1 MPKHTAKRHPDPSGR
16 PRNVRVTALD
26 PQTRCGLGT
35 TVEQLYR
42 VEERVADGRVVHLI
56 FNDRH
61 GWYCLHGPACPAIN
75 DVRRHLGLAKR
86 PAAVQVPTRR
96 ARGA

>member
-1 MPKHTAKRHPDPSGR
+1 MPKSLAKRYPDPTGR
-16 PRNVRVTALD
+16 PRRVRVTALD

-35 TVEQLYR
+35 TVEHLYR
-42 VEERVADGRVVHLI
+42 VEERIADGRVVHLV

-61 GWYCLHGPACPAIN
+61 GWYCLHGPSCPAVN
-75 DVRRHLGLAKR
+75 DVRRHLGVAKR
-86 PAAVQVPTRR
+86 PAEVQTRR